1 MRVESRWERHADD
14 LGIAR
19 DDAGSLMGIDGIAVI
34 ALPFF
39 QVVGEG
45 YADALSLEAVL
56 RIDPSG
62 IVEHDKAMAQG
73 ALWVFID
80 GALILRQFLPPLRVL
95 VVDAEQRGFSRLPL
109 VGLGDVAI
117 SPGQPDV

>member
-34 ALPFF
+34 AFPFF

-80 GALILRQFLPPLRVL
+80 GALILHQLLPPLHVL